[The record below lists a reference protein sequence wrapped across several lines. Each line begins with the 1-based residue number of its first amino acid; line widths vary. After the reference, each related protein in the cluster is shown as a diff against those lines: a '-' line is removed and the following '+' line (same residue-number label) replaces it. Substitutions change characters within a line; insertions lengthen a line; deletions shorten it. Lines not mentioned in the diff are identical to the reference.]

1 MSHPGTNEKIA
12 ERRARSAP
20 LAAPASGAQD
30 LHALLYS
37 LAAEYPPEMADAE
50 RADVPRIAFHLG
62 LVLAHKGSGAS
73 VCDLGGGVGLFSLGC
88 AALGMRSLLVDDFRD
103 PVNLQ
108 DGEGDV
114 LALHRSYGVRVL
126 SRDVIA
132 LGIDDITERFDAVT
146 SFDSMEHWHHS
157 PKRLFA
163 AALRA
168 LVPGGLFV
176 LGVPNCVNL
185 RKRLTVP
192 LGRGRWSSMEEWY
205 ESPVFR
211 GHVREPDVNDLR
223 HIARDLGLVR
233 STILGRNW
241 LGHANTNRLVRLGSR
256 LIDRPLRLFPS
267 LCSNLY
273 LVGYK
278 P

>member
-1 MSHPGTNEKIA
+1 MGRP
-12 ERRARSAP
+12 ARSPAAASAP
-20 LAAPASGAQD
+20 YD
-30 LHALLYS
+30 LHALLHS
-37 LAAEYPPEMADAE
+37 LAAEYPPEMVDAQ
-50 RADVPRIAFHLG
+50 RADVPRIAFHVG
-62 LVLAHKGSGAS
+62 LVRTHKGAGAS

-88 AALGMRSLLVDDFRD
+88 AVLGMRSLLVDDFRD
-103 PVNLQ
+103 PVNLRAR
-108 DGEGDV
+108 GDEV
-114 LALHRSYGVRVL
+114 LALHRSHGVRVL

-132 LGIDDITERFDAVT
+132 EGIDDVTDRFDAVT

-211 GHVREPDVNDLR
+211 GHVREPDVQDLR
-223 HIARDLGLVR
+223 HIARDLGLV
-233 STILGRNW
+233 SWTILGRNW

-256 LIDRPLRLFPS
+256 LIDRPLQLVPS

-273 LVGYK
+273 LIGYK